1 MADLLT
7 NATDDAVSAGIV
19 ATGPVLVTVTGV
31 MPLGKVRITGDIGGG
46 EANAYVHEGGDPTS
60 FARLEFT
67 AGVTFK
73 AYLENTKGHPDTDVT
88 VTYIYVA

>member
-1 MADLLT
+1 MALLIDG
-7 NATDDAVSAGIV
+7 ATDDAESSGIV
-19 ATGPVLVTVTGV
+19 ATGPVLVTVTGK

-46 EANAYVHEGGDPTS
+46 EAVAYTHEGGDQTS

-73 AYLENTKGHPDTDVT
+73 AYLENTQGHPDTDIT
-88 VTYIYVA
+88 VAYIYVA

>member
-7 NATDDAVSAGIV
+7 NATDDAVSSGIV
-19 ATGPVLVTVTGV
+19 ATGPILVTVTGKI
-31 MPLGKVRITGDIGGG
+31 PKGIVRITGDIGGG
-46 EANAYVHEGGDPTS
+46 EAVAYTHSAGDPTS

-73 AYLENTKGHPDTDVT
+73 AYLENTSGHPDTDVT
-88 VTYIYVA
+88 VTYIFVA